1 MNSNIHGLTSAIT
14 LGHNICLNIL
24 HFIIKHNIVFGNKNK
39 IWKINIFW
47 YTFGI
52 HKIMKSNIF
61 FRPEEAMLETGK
73 SLSTKSKL
81 VLF

>member
-1 MNSNIHGLTSAIT
+1 MISNLATKT
-14 LGHNICLNIL
+14 NLKDK
-24 HFIIKHNIVFGNKNK
+24 HFSD
-39 IWKINIFW
+39 
-47 YTFGI
+47 TPFGI

-81 VLF
+81 VLC